1 MSETI
6 EVKDFDSMEE
16 VKNENNT
23 KERKIKL
30 SPNTFSKVKKWFYER
45 RLKNIKIELDNKS
58 ITMHDKIDDMLAKIY
73 LGRKAKQ
80 IEKLKD
86 KIAMID
92 NPDYE
97 NCESL
102 KSRAIKLRDEMY
114 NNLIDSCYRHNTFNK
129 TKYKMKKVSPKVVD
143 KIFAEDEVNEQT
155 ISEALSGFSDNNEE
169 VQNVEKDNN
178 VENNTSQETEEK
190 VEENKPVESEENI
203 VTEETVSKNEEEN
216 ISDSRYELKKN
227 EIVQDL
233 PLDYMG
239 NQTFNAIGMTDAEIK
254 QSQNLLNE
262 SLPNIENEKEDN
274 KSETT
279 EEVIYKDNKP
289 IEDGE
294 YLIGNIKLTVQ
305 DGKYT
310 YETINENI
318 NDLTPLEEGKYTVRE
333 EEKQETTDIAKEST
347 ALAVVPEEKDYFKD
361 LFNTKENVAEEQEE
375 KNPNRF
381 QMELEELKNQR
392 ELALEKRK
400 MSELKKQNAEKNAKE
415 AEEKAKVAE
424 ENFENWIK
432 QNKERINNIK
442 AETEKFDQEADD
454 INKKADE
461 KNAYAEEIIK
471 MMEESDFSI
480 DNEEK
485 GITK

>member
-30 SPNTFSKVKKWFYER
+30 SPNTFTKVKKWFYER
-45 RLKNIKIELDNKS
+45 RLKNIKTELKYRRLS
-58 ITMHDKIDDMLAKIY
+58 QEDKVDEKLTEFY

-80 IEKLKD
+80 IERLKD
-86 KIAMID
+86 KIKMID
-92 NPDYE
+92 NPDYK

-102 KSRAIKLRDEMY
+102 KCRAIKLRDEMY
-114 NNLIDSCYRHNTFNK
+114 KNLNKNT
-129 TKYKMKKVSPKVVD
+129 YGLYYVD
-143 KIFAEDEVNEQT
+143 KEMINNIFDENDINKES
-155 ISEALSGFSDNNEE
+155 ISNALSGFSNKNEE
-169 VQNVEKDNN
+169 QKTENEKTNQEEKDNN
-178 VENNTSQETEEK
+178 IEKNTQEPEENVKEENTEAEDNKEEK
-190 VEENKPVESEENI
+190 VSENENI
-203 VTEETVSKNEEEN
+203 ND
-216 ISDSRYELKKN
+216 SDSRYGLKKN

-233 PLDYMG
+233 PLDYVG
-239 NQTFNAIGMTDAEIK
+239 NQTFNAVGMTDDEISK
-254 QSQNLLNE
+254 SQALLNE
-262 SLPNIENEKEDN
+262 SLPKIENDNENNVKEEDN
-274 KSETT
+274 KSDIT

-310 YETINENI
+310 YETINENV

-333 EEKQETTDIAKEST
+333 EEKQEITNNVNEGT

-361 LFNTKENVAEEQEE
+361 LFNTKENVAEEQKD

-415 AEEKAKVAE
+415 AAERAKVAE

-432 QNKERINNIK
+432 QNKEKINNIE
-442 AETEKFDQEADD
+442 AETEKNDEEAKN
-454 INKKADE
+454 INKEADE
-461 KNAYAEEIIK
+461 KNKYADEIIK

-480 DNEEK
+480 NSEEK